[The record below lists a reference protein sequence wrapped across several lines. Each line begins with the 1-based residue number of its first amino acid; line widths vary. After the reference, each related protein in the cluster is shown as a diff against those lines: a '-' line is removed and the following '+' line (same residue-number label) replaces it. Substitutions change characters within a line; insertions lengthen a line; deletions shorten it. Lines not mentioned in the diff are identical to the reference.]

1 MHLLGIQGLVFKWR
15 FKSLAE
21 FNMGCTHVLACGVRK
36 IHGSG
41 PWVGQAE
48 KHLPPSVP
56 PSS

>member
-1 MHLLGIQGLVFKWR
+1 
-15 FKSLAE
+15 
-21 FNMGCTHVLACGVRK
+21 MGCTHVLACGVRK

-56 PSS
+56 PSSLISIMMDESSDSDQWRNNRIP